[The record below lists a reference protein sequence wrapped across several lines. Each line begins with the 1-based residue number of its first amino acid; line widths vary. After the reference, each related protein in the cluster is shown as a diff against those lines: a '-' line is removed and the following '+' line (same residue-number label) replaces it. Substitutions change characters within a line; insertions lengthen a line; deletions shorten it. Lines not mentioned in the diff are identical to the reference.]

1 MTTGWLYSDQLGVV
15 DLQATYGWS
24 VAPTEL
30 NDTGFVIGGT
40 EQLDLNTGQLSALP
54 AGPSNYYPITGRYI
68 NNNNQIAGS
77 STMISSSLNIVSA
90 YRLTP
95 GTGWLY
101 IAGTS
106 KYTSVASI
114 NLSGDVGYG
123 ELGAGLYLEG
133 NGAYALNSLL
143 DPAVTAA
150 GWSVTGSSPKIND
163 QRQVAVVV
171 KNSITGESG
180 GGLLTPIGSVQPPS
194 APSNLQG
201 VPHYGS
207 YSEPWNSIDL
217 TWVNTSSL
225 TNSYELERSVSGANT
240 WTRLSLTPPGTATSH
255 SDTTV
260 GVGITYDYRVRA
272 VGVAGPGP
280 WSNIATVTSPTTP
293 LDTTPP
299 VVTILTP
306 ANGAT
311 VSGTVTITAQA
322 TDNVGVEYLEIS
334 YWNQYQGQEII
345 LGSVYGAGSLT
356 VNWNTSGLTPDT
368 YRIRAYAYDALGN
381 WTQTEIS
388 VNVGAGTKTMTV
400 TSITLSGTAR
410 GSTANINGTVVVKDN
425 TGKAVSGANV
435 SVRWTLPGG
444 STRTASGNTNSS
456 GSVKFMTSGPRGTY
470 TLTVTNVTKTGF
482 TFDAA
487 GSVLTKSITK

>member
-1 MTTGWLYSDQLGVV
+1 L
-15 DLQATYGWS
+15 
-24 VAPTEL
+24 APT
-30 NDTGFVIGGT
+30 
-40 EQLDLNTGQLSALP
+40 
-54 AGPSNYYPITGRYI
+54 
-68 NNNNQIAGS
+68 
-77 STMISSSLNIVSA
+77 
-90 YRLTP
+90 
-95 GTGWLY
+95 
-101 IAGTS
+101 
-106 KYTSVASI
+106 
-114 NLSGDVGYG
+114 
-123 ELGAGLYLEG
+123 
-133 NGAYALNSLL
+133 
-143 DPAVTAA
+143 VTAA